1 MSLRGVLAGS
11 VSLAALVA
19 ATPSFADQPDQ
30 IETVVVTGIRGS
42 MGRAIDIKRDST
54 AIVDAVSAEDI
65 GKFSD
70 KNVADALQRI
80 PGVNTVSA
88 ASGEGGFDEN
98 DRVSIRGTN
107 PSLTQTLV
115 DGHTIAT
122 GDWFIL
128 DQYQTI
134 GRSVSYTLLPSEI
147 VDTARVYK
155 SQEADLVE
163 GGVAGVVDIQT
174 RKPLDFRDNI
184 TFEGSAEAAYTTLRG
199 AATPQVNALFNWKN
213 DSGTFGVMAQGFYEA
228 RDIRRD
234 GQEFL
239 GYSVVCGV
247 LPNGAL
253 PPGCAQPDAAALA
266 HPDLAGKAYPT
277 LIGSALFEQQR
288 VREGGDVTV
297 EYKPNDTFDVRLTGF
312 YSHLAA
318 SNVNDNN
325 MFWGTNE
332 FATMQNI
339 PTSYVVKNNTI
350 VSAVFPAIV
359 PGTLNPATGLPYS
372 SKAGSPVAP
381 FVTDFIQRP
390 GGGAE
395 TYYFSADGNWTP
407 TDTTTV
413 GFKAG
418 YSHGVGKTDPQVA
431 WEGEIGLGTGNAG
444 AYDFSKGIA
453 VVTIPGV
460 DTSNPANLINDWA
473 WTAVST
479 AVDSEYYGQL
489 DVDQKVDLG
498 PINSVKAGARYA
510 DHKRTAVLWDGGVSY
525 AGSIGSD
532 VSTQN
537 YPADFADAFKI
548 PGMLTNLPQG
558 NTALIEKLLY
568 NNTSWRGYPQ
578 SPSAVSNPANGRFDW
593 PASMNMSEQD
603 LAFYAMADMGGDH
616 WKGNF
621 GVRIVNT
628 REDINQYVN
637 DPTGLPSDF
646 GTYGINKIAHSYWDV
661 LPSANFSLDLNDA
674 MVLRFAA
681 AETMARPDYSALG
694 GAVQLTDT
702 NYTGQGGNPNLK
714 PVKSAN
720 YNLSYEW
727 YYGPQSLLSV
737 GIFYMDLSS
746 YISYGTTSASYV
758 NMTLTG
764 NKPTPIYSLYSITSP
779 FNSSGHDEGVELS
792 WQQPI
797 WGGFGVN
804 ANYTY
809 ASGVDDNG
817 GPLVGDSKDTANL
830 VGYYENSWL
839 STRLSYNYRS
849 KMLVGLD
856 RSSAEN
862 QNAYNTLDA
871 SVQFTIT
878 DYASLTFDALNI
890 TNQTLKY
897 YAANETQPRALY
909 SNGTQLYAGIRL
921 KY

>member
-1 MSLRGVLAGS
+1 MSFRGILAGS

-19 ATPSFADQPDQ
+19 ATPSFADSV
-30 IETVVVTGIRGS
+30 EVVVVTGIRGS
-42 MGRAIDIKRDST
+42 LDRAIDIKRDST
-54 AIVDAVSAEDI
+54 TIVDAVSAEDI

-115 DGHTIAT
+115 DGHTIAN

-128 DQYQTI
+128 DQFQTI

-147 VDTARVYK
+147 VDTAKVYK
-155 SQEADLVE
+155 SQQADLTE
-163 GGVAGVVDIQT
+163 GGVAGMVDILT
-174 RKPLDFRDNI
+174 RKPLEFRDNL

-199 AATPQVNALFNWKN
+199 KITPQLNGLFNWKN
-213 DSGTFGVMAQGFYEA
+213 DSGTFGIMVQGFYEA

-239 GYSVVCGV
+239 GYANV
-247 LPNGAL
+247 
-253 PPGCAQPDAAALA
+253 AAGSPAAVA
-266 HPDLAGKAYPT
+266 HPVLIGAAYPT
-277 LIGSALFEQQR
+277 LIGSALFLQQR
-288 VREGGDVTV
+288 VREGGDVTL
-297 EYKPNDTFDVRLTGF
+297 EFKPSDAFDLRLTGF
-312 YSHLAA
+312 YSHLSA
-318 SNVNDNN
+318 SNLNDNY

-332 FATMQNI
+332 FGNNSPSSFT
-339 PTSYVVKNNTI
+339 VVNNTI
-350 VSAVFPAIV
+350 VAAAFPA
-359 PGTLNPATGLPYS
+359 
-372 SKAGSPVAP
+372 KAGVAP
-381 FVTDFIQRP
+381 MVTDFIHRP

-395 TYYFSADGNWTP
+395 TYFFSADGNWAP
-407 TDTTTV
+407 TDTMTV

-431 WEGEIGLGTGNAG
+431 WEGEIAPGPGNA
-444 AYDFSKGIA
+444 ASYDFSSGVGKVA
-453 VVTIPGV
+453 VPGV
-460 DTSNPANLINDWA
+460 DLSNAANLVNDWA

-479 AVDSEYYGQL
+479 AVDSEYYGQV
-489 DVDQKVDLG
+489 DVDQKVSLG
-498 PINSVKAGARYA
+498 PINSVKAGVRFAE
-510 DHKRTAVLWDGGVSY
+510 HKRKNDLWDGGVSY

-532 VSTQN
+532 VSTSN
-537 YPADFADAFKI
+537 YPSDFADAFKI
-548 PGMLTNLPQG
+548 PGMLTNLPEG

-568 NNTSWRGYPQ
+568 NNTSWRPYPQ
-578 SPSAVSNPANGRFDW
+578 TPAAISNPVNGRYDW
-593 PASMNMSEQD
+593 QASMNMSEQD
-603 LAFYAMADMGGDH
+603 TAAYAMANIGGDH

-628 REDINQYVN
+628 REYIYQYVN
-637 DPTGLPSDF
+637 RTGAGSTYSDF
-646 GTYGINKIAHSYWDV
+646 GPYGVNKINHSYWDV
-661 LPSANFSLDLNDA
+661 LPSANLSIDLNED

-694 GAVQLTDT
+694 GAVQLTDL
-702 NYTGQGGNPNLK
+702 NLTGNGGNPNLK

-720 YNLSYEW
+720 YNISYEW
-727 YYGPQSLLSV
+727 YYGPQALLSV
-737 GIFYMDLSS
+737 GLFHMDLSS
-746 YISYGTTSASYV
+746 YVSYGTSTASYV

-764 NKPTPIYSLYSITSP
+764 ANPVPVYSIYTITSP
-779 FNSSGHDEGVELS
+779 FNSSGHDEGLEVS
-792 WQQPI
+792 WQQPL
-797 WGGFGVN
+797 WGGFGVD

-809 ASGVDDNG
+809 ASGVDSSG
-817 GPLVGDSKDTANL
+817 GPLVGDSKNTANL
-830 VGYYENSWL
+830 SGYFENNWL
-839 STRLSYNYRS
+839 SARLSYNYRS

-862 QNAYNTLDA
+862 QNAYNTVDA

-878 DYASLTFDALNI
+878 DNASLTFDALNL

-897 YAANETQPRALY
+897 YAASTTQPRALY
-909 SNGTQLYAGIRL
+909 SNGSQFYAGLRV
-921 KY
+921 KF

>member
-1 MSLRGVLAGS
+1 MKFRGLLAGS
-11 VSLAALVA
+11 VSVIALASITAPA
-19 ATPSFADQPDQ
+19 FADDQ
-30 IETVVVTGIRGS
+30 IETVVVTGIRAS
-42 MGRAIDIKRDST
+42 MDRAINIKRDST
-54 AIVDAVSAEDI
+54 SIVDAVSAEDI

-70 KNVADALQRI
+70 KNVADALQRV

-115 DGHTIAT
+115 DGHTVAT

-147 VDTARVYK
+147 VDTAKVYK
-155 SQEADLVE
+155 SQQADLLE
-163 GGVAGVVDIQT
+163 GGVAGVVDILT
-174 RKPLDFRDNI
+174 RNPLDFKDDI
-184 TFEGSAEAAYTTLRG
+184 TFEGEGQAAYTTLRG
-199 AATPQVNALFNWKN
+199 KFTPQVNALFNWKN
-213 DSGTFGVMAQGFYEA
+213 DSGTFGVMVQGFYEE

-239 GYSVVCGV
+239 GYSQVK
-247 LPNGAL
+247 PT
-253 PPGCAQPDAAALA
+253 DAAGIAIPGLVGA
-266 HPDLAGKAYPT
+266 YYPT
-277 LIGSALFEQQR
+277 LIGSSFFEQDR
-288 VREGGDVTV
+288 IREGGNVTAQWRPTEEFEVKV
-297 EYKPNDTFDVRLTGF
+297 EGF
-312 YSHLAA
+312 YSHLSA
-318 SNVNDNN
+318 SNINQNN

-332 FATMQNI
+332 FSTMQNV
-339 PTSYVVKNNTI
+339 PTSYTLKGDTI
-350 VSAVFPAIV
+350 VAAAFPSHN
-359 PGTLNPATGLPYS
+359 G
-372 SKAGSPVAP
+372 AGAPVAP

-395 TYYFSADGNWTP
+395 TWYINGDVHWNP
-407 TDTTTV
+407 NDTLLVTAK
-413 GFKAG
+413 GG

-444 AYDFSKGIA
+444 AYDFSKGVA

-479 AVDSEYYGQL
+479 AVDTEWYGQA
-489 DVDQKVDLG
+489 DAEQQVQFG
-498 PINSVKAGARYA
+498 PISSIKAGVRYA
-510 DHKRTAVLWDGGVSY
+510 EHTRRNDLFNGGVSY

-537 YPADFADAFKI
+537 YPDDFADAFKI

-558 NTALIEKLLY
+558 NTQLIEQLLY
-568 NNTSWRGYPQ
+568 NNTSWRPYPQ
-578 SPSAVSNPANGRFDW
+578 TPAAISNPANGRFDW
-593 PASMNMSEQD
+593 PASMNMKED
-603 LAFYAMADMGGDH
+603 DFAGYVMANVGGNH

-628 REDINQYVN
+628 AEDISQYVN
-637 DPTGLPSDF
+637 DPTGLRSDF
-646 GTYGINKIAHSYWDV
+646 GTYGINKITHNYWDV
-661 LPSANFSLDLNDA
+661 LPSMNFSADLNDE

-702 NYTGQGGNPNLK
+702 NLTGQGGNPNLK

-727 YYGPQSLLSV
+727 YYGPGSLFSATV
-737 GIFYMDLSS
+737 FYMDLSS
-746 YISYGTTSASYV
+746 YISYGSTTASYV

-764 NKPTPIYSLYSITSP
+764 QKPTPIYSNYSITAP
-779 FNSSGHDEGVELS
+779 FNSSGHDEGIELS

-797 WGGFGVN
+797 WGGFGLQT
-804 ANYTY
+804 NYTY
-809 ASGVDDNG
+809 ASGVDNNG
-817 GPLVGDSKDTANL
+817 GPLVGDSKHTANII
-830 VGYYENSWL
+830 GYYENDWMSG
-839 STRLSYNYRS
+839 RLSYNYRS

-856 RSSAEN
+856 RSSDEV

-871 SVQFTIT
+871 SLQFTVTDWASIT
-878 DYASLTFDALNI
+878 IDALNL
-890 TNQTLKY
+890 TNQTLRY
-897 YAANETQPRALY
+897 YANSETQPRAFY
-909 SNGTQLYAGIRL
+909 SNGTQIYGGVRV
-921 KY
+921 KF